1 MNNQE
6 KSKLDIV
13 SGDSVVIEQSPVI
26 EVEPEKLEIFRGAGL
41 AVLIKHDYYASDSA
55 HGRELL
61 RGFLKAL
68 SSKKDIIDRIFV
80 VDSGVKLLADGNT
93 LNNEFINLIKE
104 IPVVTVCADSLEEY
118 GAGDAGLPANCEA
131 VGISEIVR
139 AIMDTQG
146 LITLE

>member
-6 KSKLDIV
+6 NSKLDIV

-26 EVEPEKLEIFRGAGL
+26 EVEPEKLEIFQGGSL
-41 AVLIKHDYYASDSA
+41 AVLIKHDYYSSDSA

-61 RGFLKAL
+61 RAFLTAL

-80 VDSGVKLLADGNT
+80 VDSGVKLLADSNS
-93 LNNEFINLIKE
+93 LYNEFKTLIKE
-104 IPVVTVCADSLEEY
+104 IPVVTACAESIEEY
-118 GAGDAGLPANCEA
+118 GSDDAGLPANCE
-131 VGISEIVR
+131 VLGISDI
-139 AIMDTQG
+139 AKALIDTQG

>member
-26 EVEPEKLEIFRGAGL
+26 EVEPEKLEIFQGASL
-41 AVLIKHDYYASDSA
+41 AVLIKHDYYSSDSA

-61 RGFLKAL
+61 GAFLKAL

-80 VDSGVKLLADGNT
+80 IDSGVKLLTAGNS
-93 LNNEFINLIKE
+93 LYNEFITLIKE
-104 IPVVTVCADSLEEY
+104 IPVVTACAESIEEY
-118 GAGDAGLPANCEA
+118 GADDAGLPANCE
-131 VGISEIVR
+131 VLGISDI
-139 AIMDTQG
+139 AKTLIDTQG

>member
-26 EVEPEKLEIFRGAGL
+26 EVEPEKLEIFQGGSL
-41 AVLIKHDYYASDSA
+41 AVLIKHDYYSSDSS

-61 RGFLKAL
+61 RAFLTAL

-80 VDSGVKLLADGNT
+80 VDSGVKLLADGNS
-93 LNNEFINLIKE
+93 LYNEFKTLIKE
-104 IPVVTVCADSLEEY
+104 IPVVTTCAESIEEY
-118 GAGDAGLPANCEA
+118 GSDDAGLPANCE
-131 VGISEIVR
+131 VLGISDI
-139 AIMDTQG
+139 AKALIDTQG